1 MDHSSPFGLV
11 PTTERGVTLCPG
23 CVRTGSCQIGMLS
36 QIVEGNGNSVAEI
49 ACPGHFQ
56 GGPGVAF
63 GGWVAMAFDHVFG
76 AIPMK
81 LGVGGLTVSLSVEY
95 LKPVP
100 VEVPMTLHAQ
110 AEDRVGRRWKFTGQ
124 LLLPDG
130 TAAATARS
138 ELVEPAADHFDR
150 YRRPDSETVEH

>member
-1 MDHSSPFGLV
+1 MDHPSPFGLV
-11 PTTERGVTLCPG
+11 PTTDRGVTLCPG
-23 CVRTGSCQIGMLS
+23 CESSMTCQIGMVS
-36 QIVEGNGNSVAEI
+36 QIVEGNGSSVAEVI
-49 ACPGHFQ
+49 CPRRFQ

-76 AIPMK
+76 AIPIK
-81 LGVGGLTVSLSVEY
+81 LGIGGVTVSLSVEY

-100 VEVPMTLHAQ
+100 VETPLTVHAQ
-110 AEDRVGRRWKFTGQ
+110 AEDRTGRRWKFTGQ

-138 ELVEPAADHFDR
+138 ELVEPEAHHFDR
-150 YRRPDSETVEH
+150 YRQTGSEAVEH